1 MSAQLR
7 LFPHARPLID
17 RLGNDFFKAAP
28 RAPGVYIM
36 RDAAE
41 RILYVGQSKNLRTR
55 LAYYK
60 NLNPDR
66 MPRRL
71 VRLVHS
77 VDRIAI
83 ETCESATAAR
93 ARELELLQTHRPK
106 FNRADTGPRF
116 FHYVSWE
123 ENAGTLRIRIS
134 FDEPAGR
141 GPLKGRM
148 IPALALASLQ
158 RLWSVAH
165 DQLTRCGELPM
176 IPARTQSIALNGGA
190 LEKAC
195 EFLAGRSQAIVLE
208 LLASCSPAM
217 EPALAGL
224 VEADVEM
231 LGSWFRVLEYETD
244 D

>member
-7 LFPHARPLID
+7 LFPHARPLVERI
-17 RLGNDFFKAAP
+17 GNDFFKAAP

-55 LAYYK
+55 LAYYR

-116 FHYVSWE
+116 FHFVSWE
-123 ENAGTLRIRIS
+123 RIEDALEIRIS
-134 FDEPAGR
+134 FEEPVGR

-148 IPALALASLQ
+148 IPAMALASLR

-165 DQLTRCGELPM
+165 GQLTRCGELPM
-176 IPARTQSIALNGGA
+176 IPSRTQAITLKAGA
-190 LEKAC
+190 LEAVG

-208 LLASCSPAM
+208 ALASCSPAM

>member
-7 LFPHARPLID
+7 LFPLGKPLIE
-17 RLGNDFFKAAP
+17 RLGAEFFKAAP
-28 RAPGVYIM
+28 REPGVYIM

-41 RILYVGQSKNLRTR
+41 QILYIGQSKNLRSR

-60 NLNPDR
+60 NANPDR

-71 VRLVHS
+71 VRLVHA
-77 VDRIAI
+77 VEKIAL
-83 ETCESATAAR
+83 ETCASAAAAR

-116 FHYVSWE
+116 FHYVSWKLGAGELAIQLSFE
-123 ENAGTLRIRIS
+123 EAL
-134 FDEPAGR
+134 GR

-148 IPALALASLQ
+148 IPGLALASLE
-158 RLWSVAH
+158 RMWRVAH
-165 DQLTRCGELPM
+165 DQLTRCDQLPLS
-176 IPARTQSIALNGGA
+176 PARVTSTALRGAA
-190 LEKAC
+190 LERVV
-195 EFLAGRSQAIVLE
+195 EFLEGRSQSIVVE

-217 EPALAGL
+217 EPALAAL
-224 VEADVEM
+224 IEADVEM
-231 LGSWFRVLEYETD
+231 LAGWFRVLEYETD

>member
-116 FHYVSWE
+116 FHYVLWE
-123 ENAGTLRIRIS
+123 RVGESLELRLS
-134 FDEPAGR
+134 FEEPVGR

-148 IPALALASLQ
+148 IPALALASLR
-158 RLWSVAH
+158 RLWIVAH
-165 DQLTRCGELPM
+165 DQLASCGELPI
-176 IPARTQSIALNGGA
+176 IPARAHAVSLAGGGF
-190 LEKAC
+190 EGVT

-208 LLASCSPAM
+208 LLATCSPAM
-217 EPALAGL
+217 EPALAAL